1 VVPDEGRIE
10 LGDRVYFDSATGTN
24 VPIQRRRIGFVFQN
38 YLLFPHLTA
47 AQNVAYGIGSA
58 TPKGRHDRAIE
69 LLDLLGIAYAS
80 DRRPHQLSGGEQQRV
95 ALARALGSDPAI
107 LLLDEPL
114 AALDAATRLRLLGE
128 IVDLQRKSKIPFLYV
143 THSSA
148 DAVQAGDSALIL
160 DAGRIVQ
167 EGKPAEVLGAP
178 RDSAVS

>member
-1 VVPDEGRIE
+1 
-10 LGDRVYFDSATGTN
+10 
-24 VPIQRRRIGFVFQN
+24 
-38 YLLFPHLTA
+38 
-47 AQNVAYGIGSA
+47 
-58 TPKGRHDRAIE
+58 
-69 LLDLLGIAYAS
+69 
-80 DRRPHQLSGGEQQRV
+80 
-95 ALARALGSDPAI
+95 
-107 LLLDEPL
+107 L